1 VRFCTNAGTDQ
12 RASPAAAQLI
22 GDYFMPMAE
31 RVYGDV
37 AASDRARAA
46 AAVARWVF
54 TKRPAELHTRRLQ
67 REAAARIAYGRAD
80 PRSCRVLVEADW
92 LREPSP
98 DTAFGQRGR
107 IAYAVNPQLWEAAE

>member
-54 TKRPAELHTRRLQ
+54 TKRPAELHARRLQ

-80 PRSCRVLVEADW
+80 PRSCRGAGGGGLVARAVTGHRVWTARADR
-92 LREPSP
+92 LR
-98 DTAFGQRGR
+98 R
-107 IAYAVNPQLWEAAE
+107 